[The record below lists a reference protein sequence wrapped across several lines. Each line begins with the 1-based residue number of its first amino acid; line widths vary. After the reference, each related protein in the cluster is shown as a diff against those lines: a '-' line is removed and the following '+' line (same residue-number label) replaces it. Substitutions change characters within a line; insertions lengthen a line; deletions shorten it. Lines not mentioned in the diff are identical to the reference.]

1 MRHEGRRRAAAV
13 SAVGTLAG
21 ALLLAGCG
29 GTPPV
34 SPTAG
39 VDGLTIPTPDPDPYD
54 FTARVDHPLFPLVD
68 DPTWTYEGPQGST
81 VELSVEGTDLVD
93 GVEVTTVRRVLSDRR
108 GRTVG
113 ERRSSFAQDN
123 DGNVWSFG
131 REVLEGEGESWE
143 AGTDGA
149 QAGLLLPATPRVGDA
164 WLQQES
170 TALTTTVEVLEGE
183 GESWEAGTDGAQA
196 GLLLPATPRVGDA
209 WLQQESTALTTTVE
223 VLELDARVEA
233 LGGQVEAVA
242 TRDEATGTDIDE
254 TVVRYYAPGVGIV
267 RVEDAVTGEPLLEL
281 TEVDRP

>member
-170 TALTTTVEVLEGE
+170 TALTTTVEVLE
-183 GESWEAGTDGAQA
+183 
-196 GLLLPATPRVGDA
+196 
-209 WLQQESTALTTTVE
+209 
-223 VLELDARVEA
+223 LDARVEA